1 MARIKSINFPNTE
14 GELSGLVDKL
24 QRATVNLLLTTGGL
38 AIHGS
43 SSALAK
49 FANTIY
55 FMIDG
60 QLYSKTTADCAAL
73 AGTVTNAMFNVY
85 VFSVNASGTLATQMG
100 TEAAT
105 LGAVVFPSVADG
117 YVAIGFVIV
126 NPTGTGT
133 FVGGTD
139 HLDDDAS
146 TPNAVY
152 VNTLG
157 EFFPQFATL

>member
-1 MARIKSINFPNTE
+1 MARLKSIGFPNSQ
-14 GELSGLVDKL
+14 GELSGLLDKL
-24 QRATVNLLLTTGGL
+24 QRASITQLLTTGGL
-38 AIHGS
+38 VITAGS
-43 SSALAK
+43 SATAK
-49 FANTIY
+49 FVNTIY

-60 QLYSKTTADCAAL
+60 QAYLKTTANCAAL

-152 VNTLG
+152 INTVG
-157 EFFPQFATL
+157 EFFPQFATI

>member
-1 MARIKSINFPNTE
+1 
-14 GELSGLVDKL
+14 
-24 QRATVNLLLTTGGL
+24 
-38 AIHGS
+38 
-43 SSALAK
+43 
-49 FANTIY
+49 
-55 FMIDG
+55 MIDG
-60 QLYSKTTADCAAL
+60 QLYIKTTADCAAL

-85 VFSVNASGTLATQMG
+85 VFSINAAGTLATQMG

-152 VNTLG
+152 INTVG